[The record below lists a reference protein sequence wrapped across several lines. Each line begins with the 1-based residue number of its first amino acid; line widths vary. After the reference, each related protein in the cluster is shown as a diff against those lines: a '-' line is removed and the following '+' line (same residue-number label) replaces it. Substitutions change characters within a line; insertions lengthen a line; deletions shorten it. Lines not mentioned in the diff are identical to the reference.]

1 MRLLAYCEL
10 SVVCLPEPCACINV
24 YSVVTASLTPVTL
37 SEHHQG
43 KNQATMNLFDSYPI
57 YTYQPKYDGLGKDG
71 V

>member
-1 MRLLAYCEL
+1 
-10 SVVCLPEPCACINV
+10 V